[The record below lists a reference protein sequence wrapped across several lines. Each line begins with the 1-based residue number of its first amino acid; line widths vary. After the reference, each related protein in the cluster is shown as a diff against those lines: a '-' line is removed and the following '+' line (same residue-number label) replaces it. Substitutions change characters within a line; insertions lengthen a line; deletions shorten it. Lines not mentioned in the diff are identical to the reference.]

1 MLVKPTG
8 IPDVLVI
15 EPRVFSDERGF
26 FQESFNEQAFDAA
39 VGKRVQFVQDNHSF
53 SRRGVLRGL
62 HYQLPPFSQGK
73 LVRVVAGEVFDVAVD
88 LRKGSPSFGRWVG
101 ERLSGS
107 NHKQLWIPPGFA
119 HGFFTLSES
128 AHFLYKTTAY
138 FFPESE
144 RCIRWDDPS
153 INISWPIHGELLI
166 SAKDALG
173 ASLEVAES
181 AV

>member
-73 LVRVVAGEVFDVAVD
+73 LVRVAVIWAMGRGE
-88 LRKGSPSFGRWVG
+88 
-101 ERLSGS
+101 
-107 NHKQLWIPPGFA
+107 
-119 HGFFTLSES
+119 
-128 AHFLYKTTAY
+128 
-138 FFPESE
+138 
-144 RCIRWDDPS
+144 
-153 INISWPIHGELLI
+153 
-166 SAKDALG
+166 ALG
-173 ASLEVAES
+173 QQP
-181 AV
+181 